1 MEYRSSCF
9 GEGAGHAVPLVGKCR
24 GRGCCFGVQTRARS
38 DFMGRKSRCIGS
50 RWLKWKVVFR
60 FGEGRLRLAPKSSLL
75 AEKVVFVRLQK
86 SSLLGREGRLRL
98 TCKVVFDLKGR
109 LRLTLEVVLI

>member
-9 GEGAGHAVPLVGKCR
+9 GEGAGHAVLLVGKCR
-24 GRGCCFGVQTRARS
+24 GRGRCFGVQTRAQS
-38 DFMGRKSRCIGS
+38 DFVGRESKCIGS

-98 TCKVVFDLKGR
+98 TCKVAFDLEGR
-109 LRLTLEVVLI
+109 LCLTLEVVFI